1 MIRDLLC
8 LLGFHAWNE
17 TKIKPYEI
25 RKYDRIHTCLY
36 CFKQEWRVRENKKWV
51 GVGERVS

>member
-8 LLGFHAWNE
+8 LLGFHVWHE
-17 TKIKPYEI
+17 TKIKPYEV

-36 CFKQEWRVRENKKWV
+36 CLKQEWRVRENKKWV
-51 GVGERVS
+51 EERVS